1 MKIFVYKVIFTMICL
16 FFLFNF
22 TIGYQIRKIENNIEN
37 ISSKEQIT
45 NIKGK
50 IREELKNGLKKERIL
65 NDEDRVLISNFL
77 KKIINELEL
86 KDK

>member
-1 MKIFVYKVIFTMICL
+1 MKIFVYKVIFIMICL